1 MKFKTKASKMR
12 MRKNTEGNFVECSR
26 DGESDTEE
34 CEGEGENSESIWS
47 VVSGTKSGM
56 SKNSSVGLIK
66 TSMSRHRK
74 STFINKET
82 VRTGKSRLSNATKLE
97 ELNPIEKLEFWENE
111 PDLLEITRLKSGSSF
126 GEIALIEDKPRGATI
141 KWESDW
147 MFATM
152 ERDDYSKTLSRIE
165 NRIINKII
173 DFFQDLPYFSSY
185 GRTALNKI
193 RFQFKKIK

>member
-1 MKFKTKASKMR
+1 
-12 MRKNTEGNFVECSR
+12 
-26 DGESDTEE
+26 
-34 CEGEGENSESIWS
+34 
-47 VVSGTKSGM
+47 VSGTKSGM

-141 KWESDW
+141 K
-147 MFATM
+147 
-152 ERDDYSKTLSRIE
+152 
-165 NRIINKII
+165 
-173 DFFQDLPYFSSY
+173 
-185 GRTALNKI
+185 
-193 RFQFKKIK
+193 